1 LTNTSSIKVVGE
13 MRGVM
18 WKGDL
23 KGKIATDSLNNKGKA
38 VSYLGQ
44 FARYWTAKVA
54 YNAYQKFAFV

>member
-1 LTNTSSIKVVGE
+1 METILYVIGAILLCVLVSIL
-13 MRGVM
+13 
-18 WKGDL
+18 L
-23 KGKIATDSLNNKGKA
+23 KNKGKA